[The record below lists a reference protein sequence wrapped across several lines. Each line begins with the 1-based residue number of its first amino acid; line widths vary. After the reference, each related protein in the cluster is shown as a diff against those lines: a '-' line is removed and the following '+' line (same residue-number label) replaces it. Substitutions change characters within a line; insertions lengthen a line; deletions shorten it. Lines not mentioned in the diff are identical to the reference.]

1 MATCSYDEN
10 FEQNEWLITPVLDI
24 SGQQTETHF
33 IFDFNTVYAFTTH
46 YKRCD
51 LLVMAS
57 VDGGETWEKLWDL
70 WDVGVFA
77 DWTNTQAQGDD
88 PGEVPE
94 QAPISSSPLSTCR
107 ARTAPWFPLTIVIV
121 YADLVEDYAATTA
134 CAGEN
139 GSVSPEGRVLVKKG
153 NSKTITVTPDEGY
166 RIASVTVDGVD
177 MGPISYYTF
186 ERIGV
191 DHTITAA
198 FAPSTPGDS
207 RCSF

>member
-77 DWTNTQAQGDD
+77 DWTNTQAKVTIPEKFQNSPHIQFAFVYQGKD
-88 PGEVPE
+88 G
-94 QAPISSSPLSTCR
+94 AMIS
-107 ARTAPWFPLTIVIV
+107 IDNVIV
-121 YADLVEDYAATTA
+121 YADLVEDYAAITA

-166 RIASVTVDGVD
+166 RGRCRY
-177 MGPISYYTF
+177 GPHFVLYLRADRRGSHHH
-186 ERIGV
+186 RCLCAGARRG
-191 DHTITAA
+191 TAGA
-198 FAPSTPGDS
+198 L
-207 RCSF
+207 